1 MIRFAACK
9 NDSAFQKAGFCG
21 MDDNLTLEMND
32 NLPLRD
38 VVFNTLRK
46 AILRGD
52 LSPNERLMEMQLANR
67 LGVSRTP
74 VREAIRK
81 LELEGLVVMLPRR
94 GAKVA
99 QITVKSI
106 KDVLEIRRVL
116 EVLAVTKACK
126 NITDEEIG
134 RLKTSFKDFKEI
146 VGSDDLTKVAECDV
160 EFHEIIYNAT
170 NNPKLIGILHNLREQ
185 MYRYRVEYIKDK
197 TSHQML
203 VKEHEEMLN
212 AIINRDAKMAGKIAV
227 KHIDNQEESVMNS
240 ISE

>member
-1 MIRFAACK
+1 
-9 NDSAFQKAGFCG
+9 

-46 AILRGD
+46 AILRGE
-52 LSPNERLMEMQLANR
+52 LRPNERLMEMQLANR

-126 NITDEEIG
+126 NITDDEIV
-134 RLKTSFKDFKEI
+134 RLKLAFKDFKET
-146 VGSDDLTKVAECDV
+146 VGADDLTKVAESDV

-170 NNPKLIGILHNLREQ
+170 NNPKLIGILHHLREQ
-185 MYRYRVEYIKDK
+185 MYRYRIEYIKDK
-197 TSHQML
+197 NSHQML
-203 VKEHEEMLN
+203 VKEHEEMVN
-212 AIINRDAKMAGKIAV
+212 AIINRDAKLAGKIAV

>member
-1 MIRFAACK
+1 
-9 NDSAFQKAGFCG
+9 
-21 MDDNLTLEMND
+21 MDDNFNLDMRE

-52 LSPNERLMEMQLANR
+52 LSPNERLMEMQLAQK

-81 LELEGLVVMLPRR
+81 LELEGLVIMYPRR

-106 KDVLEIRRVL
+106 RDVLEIRRVL
-116 EVLAVTKACK
+116 EVLAVTKACR
-126 NITDEEIG
+126 NITEESIA
-134 RLKTSFKDFKEI
+134 RLKQAYHHFQDVVDSE
-146 VGSDDLTKVAECDV
+146 DLTRVAEADV
-160 EFHEIIYNAT
+160 AFHEIIYNAT
-170 NNPKLIGILHNLREQ
+170 DNPKLIGILSNLREQ

-197 TSHQML
+197 SSHEML
-203 VKEHEEMLN
+203 VLEHEEMLN
-212 AIINRDAKMAGKIAV
+212 AIINRDAKLAGKIAV
-227 KHIDNQEESVMNS
+227 MHIDNQEASVMNS
-240 ISE
+240 IM

>member
-1 MIRFAACK
+1 ME
-9 NDSAFQKAGFCG
+9 
-21 MDDNLTLEMND
+21 DNLFLEMDD

-52 LSPNERLMEMQLANR
+52 LKPNERLMELPLAKK

-81 LELEGLVVMLPRR
+81 LELEGLVVMYPRR

-106 KDVLEIRRVL
+106 RDVLEIRRVL

-126 NITDEEIG
+126 NITQEGIMQL
-134 RLKTSFKDFKEI
+134 RTALKQFKDVINSE
-146 VGSDDLTKVAECDV
+146 DLTKVAEADV
-160 EFHEIIYNAT
+160 KFHDTIYNAT
-170 NNPKLIGILHNLREQ
+170 NNPKLIGILNNLREQ
-185 MYRYRVEYIKDK
+185 MYRYRMEYIKDK
-197 TSHQML
+197 TSHIML
-203 VKEHEEMLN
+203 VKEHEELVN
-212 AIINRDAKMAGKIAV
+212 AIVNRDVKNATKIAE
-227 KHIDNQEESVMNS
+227 KHIDNQEEAVLNS
-240 ISE
+240 IQ

>member
-1 MIRFAACK
+1 ME
-9 NDSAFQKAGFCG
+9 
-21 MDDNLTLEMND
+21 DNLILEMDD

-52 LSPNERLMEMQLANR
+52 LTPNERLMELPLAKK

-81 LELEGLVVMLPRR
+81 LELEGLVVMYPRR

-106 KDVLEIRRVL
+106 RDVLEIRRVL

-126 NITDEEIG
+126 NITQDGIMQL
-134 RLKTSFKDFKEI
+134 RTALKQFKDVINSE
-146 VGSDDLTKVAECDV
+146 DLTKVAEADV
-160 EFHEIIYNAT
+160 KFHDTIYNAT
-170 NNPKLIGILHNLREQ
+170 NNPKLIGILNNLREQ
-185 MYRYRVEYIKDK
+185 MYRYRMEYIKDK
-197 TSHQML
+197 TSHMML
-203 VKEHEEMLN
+203 VKEHEELVA
-212 AIINRDAKMAGKIAV
+212 AIVNRDVKNAAKIAE
-227 KHIDNQEESVMNS
+227 KHIDNQEEAVLNS
-240 ISE
+240 IQ

>member
-1 MIRFAACK
+1 ME
-9 NDSAFQKAGFCG
+9 
-21 MDDNLTLEMND
+21 DNLVLEMDD

-52 LSPNERLMEMQLANR
+52 LKPNERLMELPLAKK

-81 LELEGLVVMLPRR
+81 LELEGLVVMYPRR

-106 KDVLEIRRVL
+106 RDVLEIRRVL

-126 NITDEEIG
+126 NITQEGIMQL
-134 RLKTSFKDFKEI
+134 RTALKQFKDVINSE
-146 VGSDDLTKVAECDV
+146 DLTKVAEADV
-160 EFHEIIYNAT
+160 KFHDTIYNAT
-170 NNPKLIGILHNLREQ
+170 NNPKLIGILNNLREQ
-185 MYRYRVEYIKDK
+185 MYRYRMEYIKDK
-197 TSHQML
+197 TSHIML
-203 VKEHEEMLN
+203 VKEHEELVN
-212 AIINRDAKMAGKIAV
+212 AIVNRDVKNAAKIAE
-227 KHIDNQEESVMNS
+227 KHIDNQEEAVLNS
-240 ISE
+240 IQ

>member
-1 MIRFAACK
+1 ME
-9 NDSAFQKAGFCG
+9 
-21 MDDNLTLEMND
+21 DNLVLEMDD

-52 LSPNERLMEMQLANR
+52 LKPNERLMELPLAKK

-81 LELEGLVVMLPRR
+81 LELEGLVVMYPRR

-106 KDVLEIRRVL
+106 RDVLEIRRVL

-126 NITDEEIG
+126 NITQDGIMQL
-134 RLKTSFKDFKEI
+134 RTALKQFKDVINSE
-146 VGSDDLTKVAECDV
+146 DLTKVAEADV
-160 EFHEIIYNAT
+160 KFHDTIYNAT
-170 NNPKLIGILHNLREQ
+170 NNPKLIGILNNLREQ
-185 MYRYRVEYIKDK
+185 MYRYRMEYIKDK
-197 TSHQML
+197 TSHIML
-203 VKEHEEMLN
+203 VKEHEELVN
-212 AIINRDAKMAGKIAV
+212 AIVNRDVKNAAKIAE
-227 KHIDNQEESVMNS
+227 KHIDNQEEAVLNS
-240 ISE
+240 IQ

>member
-1 MIRFAACK
+1 ME
-9 NDSAFQKAGFCG
+9 
-21 MDDNLTLEMND
+21 DNLFLEMDD

-52 LSPNERLMEMQLANR
+52 LKPNERLMELPLAKK

-81 LELEGLVVMLPRR
+81 LELEGLVVMYPRR

-106 KDVLEIRRVL
+106 RDVLEIRRVL

-126 NITDEEIG
+126 NITQEGIMQL
-134 RLKTSFKDFKEI
+134 RTALKQFKDVINSE
-146 VGSDDLTKVAECDV
+146 DLTKVAEADV
-160 EFHEIIYNAT
+160 KCHDTIYNAT
-170 NNPKLIGILHNLREQ
+170 NNPKLIGILNNLREQ
-185 MYRYRVEYIKDK
+185 MYRYRMEYIKDK
-197 TSHQML
+197 TSHIML
-203 VKEHEEMLN
+203 VKEHEELVN
-212 AIINRDAKMAGKIAV
+212 AIVNRDVKNATKIAE
-227 KHIDNQEESVMNS
+227 KHIDNQEEAVLNS
-240 ISE
+240 IQ